1 MFIVA
6 LFKTAKSQRQPIGT
20 STSEWMNK
28 LRYSH
33 TVEYHS
39 AIERNVL
46 SKTLFV
52 WDFPGSPVVRTLHLH
67 CSEHGFNPWSRGL
80 RSHQLCSIAK
90 KKKKHYLQL
99 DKQGT
104 KIIYIVL
111 FYLHKDLT
119 LTLTITYF
127 FFGTSLQPSL
137 PKMFHLQNCFTVM
150 EGDLKIPTYAV
161 QF

>member
-1 MFIVA
+1 MAELVSKSISLKPAGLILDIYQEIKIYVYPKTCTSMFIVA

-90 KKKKHYLQL
+90 KKKA
-99 DKQGT
+99 
-104 KIIYIVL
+104 L
-111 FYLHKDLT
+111 F
-119 LTLTITYF
+119 
-127 FFGTSLQPSL
+127 
-137 PKMFHLQNCFTVM
+137 V
-150 EGDLKIPTYAV
+150 AR
-161 QF
+161 